1 MDEQIP
7 RIQSLSEV
15 DRLYYRLNDIEKR
28 VYDVSGSSKE
38 ATEAIRNL
46 SRLEAAY
53 RRHEDRIT
61 TLESAV
67 NANTII
73 LSAIRWAAI
82 TLASAGI
89 ALALAMLQKVL
100 F

>member
-1 MDEQIP
+1 MDEQSP
-7 RIQSLSEV
+7 KIQSLSET
-15 DRLYYRLNDIEKR
+15 DRLYYRLNDVER
-28 VYDVSGSSKE
+28 RLYEVSGSNKE
-38 ATEAIRNL
+38 TAEAIKQL

-61 TLESAV
+61 ALESAV

-89 ALALAMLQKVL
+89 ALVLAMFQNVL